1 MYILVRTE
9 MNSVIEID
17 QKIENG
23 VAKTTKFW
31 LNLIIFNII
40 ISVYLYVY
48 QMSYIIILI
57 YLYNEYLI
65 IINN

>member
-23 VAKTTKFW
+23 VAKTTKF
-31 LNLIIFNII
+31 
-40 ISVYLYVY
+40 
-48 QMSYIIILI
+48 
-57 YLYNEYLI
+57 
-65 IINN
+65 